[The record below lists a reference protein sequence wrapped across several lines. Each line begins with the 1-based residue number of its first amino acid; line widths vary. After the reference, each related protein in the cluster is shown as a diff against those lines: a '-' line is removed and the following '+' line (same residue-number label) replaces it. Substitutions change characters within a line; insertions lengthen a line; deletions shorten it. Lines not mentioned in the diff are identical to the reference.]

1 MTTSVPPLYSHQR
14 EVAEYLCQKDRLFL
28 ASDPGTGKTRAILHY
43 ITVAKNSTPTFRA
56 LIIAPKSILRPSW
69 MMDIVRFTDLTWAIA
84 EAGKHKAAFSQ
95 NADVTLI
102 NHDGVV
108 AMHKAGYTLENFDL
122 VVIDESTAFKH
133 PNTQRSTAIRK
144 LIKPVKKRVMMSGT
158 PAPNGVMDLWH
169 QYYLLDEGESLGSK
183 FYATRNILCTPTA
196 FGAFTKWQD
205 RPEAMETAA
214 SLVAPKT
221 LRHRFEDVLDIPANH
236 QYTLTFSLSK
246 QVLAHYAM
254 LKSAMALQLKDKTIT
269 VTNAA
274 SHLSKL
280 LQVASGTIYDEQG
293 VAHLVHDER
302 YKLVLELIKQ
312 RGQSLVAFNWKHQ
325 RDRLS
330 KYLVDENISFSV
342 IDGSATA
349 EERHEAVQAFQ
360 KQQTRVILAHPASAA
375 HGLTLTAGTST
386 IWCSPTY
393 NSEHFLQFNRRIYR
407 AGQTQ
412 KTETVLV
419 AAEDTVDLD
428 AYEKLQGKLDA
439 LQLLLGILNP

>member
-1 MTTSVPPLYSHQR
+1 
-14 EVAEYLCQKDRLFL
+14 
-28 ASDPGTGKTRAILHY
+28 
-43 ITVAKNSTPTFRA
+43 
-56 LIIAPKSILRPSW
+56 
-69 MMDIVRFTDLTWAIA
+69 MMDIIRFTDLTWAIA

-108 AMHKAGYTLENFDL
+108 AMHKAGFTLEGFDL

-183 FYATRNILCTPTA
+183 FYATRNILCTPVA

-312 RGQSLVAFNWKHQ
+312 RGQCLVAFNWKHQ
-325 RDRLS
+325 RDELIKEFEKRGIT
-330 KYLVDENISFSV
+330 YVV
-342 IDGSATA
+342 IDGTTSDKNRKSA
-349 EERHEAVQAFQ
+349 VDMFQAGFY
-360 KQQTRVILAHPASAA
+360 RVLLAHPQSAA
-375 HGLTLTAGTST
+375 HGLTLTKGTAT
-386 IWCSPTY
+386 IWASPTY
-393 NSEHFLQFNRRIYR
+393 NLEFFLQGNRRIYR

-412 KTETVLV
+412 RTETIVII
-419 AAEDTVDLD
+419 AANTIEEAVYQRLLDKNQKQTSMLDLLRTYFKD
-428 AYEKLQGKLDA
+428 RA
-439 LQLLLGILNP
+439 